1 MITEA
6 EVLLTGSVAKV
17 ATEWDNRGGSW
28 VNYESRGDDDR
39 AGNGFWDRQ
48 TLTYQGLTEGASIM
62 TYLVM
67 LIIII
72 DQIN

>member
-1 MITEA
+1 MISEA
-6 EVLLTGSVAKV
+6 EVELTGLFVG
-17 ATEWDNRGGSW
+17 NRGGSW

-48 TLTYQGLTEGASIM
+48 TLVEYQGLTEGASIM